1 MKKFLLS
8 SLMLMMFFLT
18 SPVSAQSISIRLVDG
33 EVRTL
38 LSSLAKIGHMNIL
51 IDDSITGKI
60 TVSLENIEPID
71 AIRMVADM
79 KNFTLEYKNSIW
91 IVSTKQQEKL
101 STYVLPVKYGNPDD
115 LKNAI
120 MVAMKLRNDSEENA
134 TRIIVDQ
141 STNSIIFHGTQTDF
155 ENAQRILNSID
166 VPAKQISIEARIIS
180 LNKDAS
186 KELGIEWQWSS
197 IPQYPDVDLEWT
209 SRRVAQ
215 ENSNGNLTSTTIDVP
230 YYDIERTL
238 PENAHGILQFGRG
251 PDGFPFEWYYGAKI
265 NALISQGKANILSRP
280 NISTIQG
287 REAVINIGG
296 KVPVPTISTTNNTT
310 TTSIEYRDAGIIL
323 KCIPRVNEDGSITS
337 KIHVE
342 ISTPIY
348 VESMKAYQFQNR
360 SADTMLRVMDGGT
373 IVIGGLM
380 SEEESRAISKVP
392 ILGDIPILGELFKN
406 RKKSKTEQ
414 ELTIFLTAK
423 VLD

>member
-1 MKKFLLS
+1 M
-8 SLMLMMFFLT
+8 
-18 SPVSAQSISIRLVDG
+18 
-33 EVRTL
+33 
-38 LSSLAKIGHMNIL
+38 
-51 IDDSITGKI
+51 
-60 TVSLENIEPID
+60 
-71 AIRMVADM
+71 
-79 KNFTLEYKNSIW
+79 
-91 IVSTKQQEKL
+91 
-101 STYVLPVKYGNPDD
+101 
-115 LKNAI
+115 
-120 MVAMKLRNDSEENA
+120 
-134 TRIIVDQ
+134 
-141 STNSIIFHGTQTDF
+141 
-155 ENAQRILNSID
+155 
-166 VPAKQISIEARIIS
+166 PAKQISIEARIIS

-197 IPQYPDVDLEWT
+197 VPQYPEVDLEWT
-209 SRRVAQ
+209 TRRVAQ

-251 PDGFPFEWYYGAKI
+251 PDGFPFEWYYGAKL

>member
-1 MKKFLLS
+1 MTAMNLQSDS
-8 SLMLMMFFLT
+8 S
-18 SPVSAQSISIRLVDG
+18 
-33 EVRTL
+33 
-38 LSSLAKIGHMNIL
+38 
-51 IDDSITGKI
+51 
-60 TVSLENIEPID
+60 EN
-71 AIRMVADM
+71 
-79 KNFTLEYKNSIW
+79 S
-91 IVSTKQQEKL
+91 
-101 STYVLPVKYGNPDD
+101 
-115 LKNAI
+115 
-120 MVAMKLRNDSEENA
+120 

-197 IPQYPDVDLEWT
+197 VPQYPEVDLEWT
-209 SRRVAQ
+209 TRRVAQ

-251 PDGFPFEWYYGAKI
+251 PDGFPFEWYYGAKL